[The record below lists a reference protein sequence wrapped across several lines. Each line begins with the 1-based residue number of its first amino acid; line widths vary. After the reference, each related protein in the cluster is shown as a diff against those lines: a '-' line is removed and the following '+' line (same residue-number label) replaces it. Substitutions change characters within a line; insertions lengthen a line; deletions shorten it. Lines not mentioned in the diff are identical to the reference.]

1 MYFAGDE
8 ENFNKDHADGVRR
21 KPGTQDDY
29 TAGIKKPQQDCPCH
43 SGGVLL
49 KWNRIDPDFSGNIE
63 TAGICAEGRSL
74 KNKIFQARDLYLRAL
89 DTNSACAK
97 SVLRNERKT

>member
-8 ENFNKDHADGVRR
+8 ESFNKDHADGVRR

-63 TAGICAEGRSL
+63 TAGICADGKKLE
-74 KNKIFQARDLYLRAL
+74 K
-89 DTNSACAK
+89 
-97 SVLRNERKT
+97 

>member
-49 KWNRIDPDFSGNIE
+49 KWNRIDPDFSGNME
-63 TAGICAEGRSL
+63 TIGKHEHYKDETFKLSL
-74 KNKIFQARDLYLRAL
+74 YPSR
-89 DTNSACAK
+89 
-97 SVLRNERKT
+97 

>member
-1 MYFAGDE
+1 
-8 ENFNKDHADGVRR
+8 VQ
-21 KPGTQDDY
+21 T
-29 TAGIKKPQQDCPCH
+29 
-43 SGGVLL
+43 
-49 KWNRIDPDFSGNIE
+49 
-63 TAGICAEGRSL
+63 GRSL